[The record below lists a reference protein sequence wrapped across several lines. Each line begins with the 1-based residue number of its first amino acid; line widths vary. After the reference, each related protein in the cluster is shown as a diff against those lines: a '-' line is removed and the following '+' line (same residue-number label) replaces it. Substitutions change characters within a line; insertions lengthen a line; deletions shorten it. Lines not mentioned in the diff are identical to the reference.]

1 MLHLLE
7 MSLFAFLFQEQSP
20 GDSKDFAI
28 LRFHAG
34 PPYEVLKQ
42 YIVKPCNCICIV
54 KIFFMTPASLAVILS
69 FTSLAHFIR
78 LSIYI

>member
-34 PPYEVLKQ
+34 PPYEVP

-78 LSIYI
+78 RLSIYI